1 MSDFMNGNM
10 FEGKDMIFN
19 NQTGGGIQS
28 GGLSIKSMMISKGM
42 SPIMSINIDK
52 DPENIERVSELFQNL
67 VIPLGLINGIKNFNT
82 GYNIDYDDKKYI
94 YDDETCDEENNDNEV
109 DLLYDKLLKLV
120 EPDKKEIST
129 NDELLF
135 LGGKKKN
142 KSRKN
147 KESKLSKI
155 NGNTKSKKNMKI
167 KISNK

>member
-67 VIPLGLINGIKNFNT
+67 VIPLGLINGIKNMNS
-82 GYNIDYDDKKYI
+82 GYNVMDDERYI
-94 YDDETCDEENNDNEV
+94 YDDDECEEDKDEI
-109 DLLYDKLLKLV
+109 DSLYDKLLKLV
-120 EPDKKEIST
+120 EPDEKEIKN
-129 NDELLF
+129 NDDEFLF

-147 KESKLSKI
+147 KESKLSKM
-155 NGNTKSKKNMKI
+155 N
-167 KISNK
+167 SNKTSFGKCYLVLNN